1 MVAQEI
7 TYLMEDKNQQIVI
20 EALNS
25 KETVEANVYL
35 LGRSL
40 AVVEGISGENIKI
53 TVNDKAFEGIKRY
66 LGK

>member
-7 TYLMEDKNQQIVI
+7 TYLIEDKNQPIVI

-25 KETVEANVYL
+25 KETMEVNAYL
-35 LGRSL
+35 LSRSL
-40 AVVEGISGENIKI
+40 VVVEKLVAENIQI

>member
-7 TYLMEDKNQQIVI
+7 TYLIKDKNQPIAI

-25 KETVEANVYL
+25 KETMEVNAYL
-35 LGRSL
+35 LSRSL
-40 AVVEGISGENIKI
+40 IAVEELAAENIKI
-53 TVNDKAFEGIKRY
+53 TINDRAFEGIKKQ